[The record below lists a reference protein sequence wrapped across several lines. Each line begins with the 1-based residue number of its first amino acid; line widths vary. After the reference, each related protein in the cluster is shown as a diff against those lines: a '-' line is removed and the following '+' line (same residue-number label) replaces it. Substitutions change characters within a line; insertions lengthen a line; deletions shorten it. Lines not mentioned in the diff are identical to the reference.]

1 MMWGRKRTDAAAAA
15 VVGGSDGD
23 VDGAAA
29 VGDDDGA
36 ALAWTW
42 TVEENGCLRLG
53 MSVATP
59 EGL

>member
-1 MMWGRKRTDAAAAA
+1 MMWGRKRTAAAA
-15 VVGGSDGD
+15 VVGGGDGD
-23 VDGAAA
+23 DGGSDD
-29 VGDDDGA
+29 GDDGGA
-36 ALAWTW
+36 ALAWSW